1 MIKVLGHR
9 GVRQRKGV
17 DENSLRAFEIAL
29 QESDGLE
36 TDVVVSCD
44 QTPFLC
50 HELQLITI
58 PHLYSRSTSALKR
71 HLNKASAKTAGKRRL
86 DQMDAA
92 EVDRLC
98 LKNGACLPR
107 LSALFAL
114 VAKYPGKTLN
124 IELKG
129 YGAVEPVL
137 AEIRKA
143 VAEGKITKDQI
154 ILSSFDHLAVAKARA
169 LDPEIKC
176 GLIFSR
182 NDLRDRRIYPW
193 LENQPNAYAA
203 LNEATLAGK
212 TAQDVQPD
220 YFVMT
225 GGVLSAKGVRQIR
238 AHFPKARIIVWSTK
252 KPEKDKVLAK
262 KLANPD
268 IGPHI
273 DTIISDFPDKMIKML
288 KKKGLRP

>member
-1 MIKVLGHR
+1 MVRVLGHR

-17 DENSLRAFEIAL
+17 DENSLRAFELAL
-29 QESDGLE
+29 QEGDGLE

-44 QTPFLC
+44 KTPFLC
-50 HELQLITI
+50 HELQLVTI
-58 PHLYSRSTSALKR
+58 PHVYSRSTSALKR
-71 HLNKASAKTAGKRRL
+71 HLNKASAKIAGKRRL

-92 EVDRLC
+92 EVDSLC
-98 LKNGACLPR
+98 LKNGECLPR

-114 VAKYPGKTLN
+114 VAKYPGKILN

-137 AEIRKA
+137 AEINKA
-143 VAEGKITKDQI
+143 VAEGKIKKEQI
-154 ILSSFDHLAVAKARA
+154 ILSSFDHQAVAKVRE
-169 LDPEIKC
+169 LDPAIKC
-176 GLIFSR
+176 GFIFSR

-193 LENQPNAYAA
+193 LEGVTNSYAP
-203 LNEATLAGK
+203 LKEETLTGK
-212 TAQDVQPD
+212 TATDTQPD

-225 GGVLSAKGVRQIR
+225 GGVLSAKGIGQIR
-238 AHFPKARIIVWSTK
+238 THFPNAKIIVWSTK
-252 KPEKDKVLAK
+252 RPAKDKVLAK

-273 DTIISDFPDKMIKML
+273 DTIISDFPGEMAALL
-288 KKKGLRP
+288 KKKGLRL